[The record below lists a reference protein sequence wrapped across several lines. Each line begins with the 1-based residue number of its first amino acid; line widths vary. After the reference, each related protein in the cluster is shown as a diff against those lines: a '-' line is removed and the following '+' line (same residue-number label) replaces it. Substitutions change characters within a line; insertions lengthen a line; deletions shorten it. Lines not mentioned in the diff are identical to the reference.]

1 MTDNEDTTADV
12 ADVERELA
20 NMYTTVC
27 DDCRP
32 AIYLAITVIRS
43 LDSLQVVKKKITGTS
58 LCGSAGLLPR

>member
-12 ADVERELA
+12 ADVEREHA

-43 LDSLQVVKKKITGTS
+43 LDSLQVVKKITGTS